1 MRTQFIALSVLVFV
15 TAGSLRADVAP
26 FPSWRLAANDTITSV
41 VQGGDVVYVG
51 GRFSRLGEGLTPFVG
66 AIDRATLAFAPRT
79 GCATETGN
87 PIDRRYLRPRSVQ
100 SLADG
105 AGPFPVPAGTVL
117 VRVDAD
123 CRFDRR
129 FRVVLPPGIDVGNVT
144 VTDPVEANGH
154 AYFRFTRST
163 FPRGGELQ
171 LTVEVDGVT
180 GAMQR
185 YWPEPVG
192 TTILPHGVTPAGRI
206 VASATT
212 GFDAPAVGWFD
223 PDAGGFQPVRTLPSA
238 GRVAYAGD
246 VVIASQYGPSGTEL
260 LALDPVALA
269 PLPQW
274 PVVQVPTDPVLA
286 TGGGI
291 VYVASSEIR
300 IGGVVTSRLVAFDA
314 TSGARLDSF
323 AAPSWIDRTEA
334 YISDLFATAG
344 RLLVVGAFPP
354 DAPRDTVAALDAVSG
369 SLDPW
374 VLPYAV
380 SVIRDVGGT
389 LHLPFIPARE
399 RVARTGLA
407 AVDVATGAVRPWSS
421 ELAGVT
427 SLALDAA
434 AGHLYAARPGEVR
447 RVSVATG
454 AVDAT
459 WRLEARDA
467 NGNPAHVSGLLL
479 HAGTLYVAGM
489 FAEVRDAGGGPWVA
503 REGLAAATT
512 AGAVTPWR
520 VRLAQPCY
528 IVGNPP
534 VARPCVDQL
543 VSSEGRIVLAGRLES
558 ADGAW
563 SPVRSAMAVTADSGA
578 IDPLLPPVDAGL
590 VTSIAEDGAG
600 LYAVVRGTPSLV
612 AHVTALGGAR
622 FVAALD
628 RTPVVLPPPALAVRD
643 GRIYG
648 DVERDAVTG
657 APTGND
663 FAWANPRA
671 MPGGIAQSSGLYL
684 DWMSGVAAVPPRPPV
699 NLAAAHDGAR
709 LTLRWAPG
717 PGDLA
722 PLVTPTPPGGTAA
735 TSHIVVAALAP
746 GGPPVAQFETASS
759 ATSFSI
765 TAPTGTFYLRVQ
777 AKNAFGTSAPS
788 AEVRVDVQPQPPN
801 PPLAIV
807 ASVSGR
813 TVHLEWQAPPLGWPA
828 TSYRL
833 EAGTA
838 PGLSNVGAL
847 PVSGTTFDA
856 VVPPGRYYVR
866 IRAVNAYGASVP
878 GDEVILDVP

>member
-1 MRTQFIALSVLVFV
+1 MRTRFIALSVLVLV

-26 FPSWRLAANDTITSV
+26 FPSWRLAANDAITSA

-51 GRFSRLGEGLTPFVG
+51 GRFSRLGEGLAPFVG
-66 AIDRATLAFAPRT
+66 VIDRATLTFAPRT
-79 GCATETGN
+79 GCATEAGH
-87 PIDRRYLRPRSVQ
+87 PADRRYLRPRSVQ

-117 VRVDAD
+117 VRVGAD

-129 FRVVLPPGIDVGNVT
+129 FRVVLPPGLDVGTVT

-192 TTILPHGVTPAGRI
+192 TTVLPHGVTPAGRI

-212 GFDAPAVGWFD
+212 GLGAPAVGWFD
-223 PDAGGFQPVRTLPSA
+223 PEAGGFQPVRTLPSP
-238 GRVAYAGD
+238 GTVSYAGD
-246 VVIASQYGPSGTEL
+246 VVIASQYGPGGTAL

-274 PVVQVPTDPVLA
+274 PAVQMSTEPALA
-286 TGGGI
+286 TSDGI
-291 VYVASSEIR
+291 VYVGASEIR
-300 IGGVVTSRLVAFDA
+300 IGGAATSRLVAFDA
-314 TSGARLDSF
+314 TSGARLHSF
-323 AAPSWIDRTEA
+323 VAPTWIDRPEA
-334 YISDLFATAG
+334 YVSDLFAAAG

-354 DAPRDTVAALDAVSG
+354 DAPRDTVAALHATTG
-369 SLDPW
+369 ALDPW

-380 SVIRDVGGT
+380 SVIRDLGET
-389 LHLPFIPARE
+389 LYLPFIPARE
-399 RVARTGLA
+399 RVARSGLA

-421 ELAGVT
+421 DLAGVT

-434 AGHLYAARPGEVR
+434 AGHLYAARLGEVR

-459 WRLEARDA
+459 WRLEAGDA
-467 NGNPAHVSGLLL
+467 TGNPAHVTGLLL
-479 HAGTLYVAGM
+479 HAGTLYVTGM
-489 FAEVRDAGGGPWVA
+489 FAAVRGAAGGPWLA

-512 AGAVTPWR
+512 AGVVTPWR
-520 VRLAQPCY
+520 VRLTQPCY
-528 IVGNPP
+528 VVGNPP
-534 VARPCVDQL
+534 VAKPCVDQL
-543 VSSEGRIVLAGRLES
+543 VASEGRIVLAGRLES
-558 ADGAW
+558 GDGSW

-578 IDPLLPPVDAGL
+578 IDPLVPPVDAGT

-600 LYAVVRGTPSLV
+600 LYAVVRGAPPLV
-612 AHVTALGGAR
+612 AHVTAQGGPR
-622 FVAALD
+622 VVGALD
-628 RTPVVLPPPALAVRD
+628 LAPVLLPPPALAVRD

-648 DVERDAVTG
+648 DVERDAITG
-657 APTGND
+657 ARTGND
-663 FAWANPRA
+663 FAWSGPRA
-671 MPGGIAQSSGLYL
+671 MPDGIAQSSGLYL
-684 DWMSGVAAVPPRPPV
+684 DWMSGMAAVVPRPPV
-699 NLAAAHDGAR
+699 NLAAAHDGPR
-709 LTLRWAPG
+709 LTLRWVPG

-722 PLVTPTPPGGTAA
+722 PLVTPIPPGGTAA
-735 TSHIVVAALAP
+735 TSHIVLAALTP
-746 GGPPVAQFETASS
+746 GGTPVAQYETASS

-765 TAPTGTFYLRVQ
+765 TAPAGTFYLRVQ
-777 AKNAFGTSAPS
+777 AKNAFGASAPS
-788 AEVRVDVQPQPPN
+788 AELRVDVQPQAPN
-801 PPLAIV
+801 PPLATI

-813 TVHLEWQAPPLGWPA
+813 AVHIEWQAPPLGWPA

-838 PGLSNVGAL
+838 PGLTNIGTL
-847 PVSGTTFDA
+847 PVNGTAFDA
-856 VVPPGRYYVR
+856 PVPPGRYYVR
-866 IRAVNAYGASVP
+866 VRAVNAYGAGVA
-878 GDEVILDVP
+878 GDEVVIDVP